1 MKLCVVAGE
10 ASGDIHAAE
19 VIHELGQLDSD
30 LRTFGIGGDRLA
42 AAGMAILHHAR
53 DMGIV
58 GLFNVLRHV
67 PMFRRIFHELIER
80 IKLEKPDAILL
91 VDYPD
96 FNLRVARAVRKL
108 GIPVIYYISPQVWAW
123 RKRRVRTIAKLVD
136 HMLVIFPFEEPFYR
150 EHGVPVTYVGH
161 PLVEQLEEAIREPR
175 VPSADGVLRIALMPG
190 SRSMEVEA
198 LLPPMI
204 DAMRS
209 LQREREVEAFVI
221 RASTIPA
228 ERLRTLIEAS
238 GLPVRIIESDGREAL
253 ADADVSV
260 SSSGTATLEAAVL
273 GVPVVVVYKLSP
285 ATYLLAKLLV
295 KLPYFSLVNI
305 VAGKHVVPELLQ
317 GAVNGT
323 AIASAVNELV
333 EPDRYR
339 KVLTELALVRAALG
353 GRGASRR
360 AAAKI
365 ATLVRDHRRGQ
376 NPSERTRA

>member
-1 MKLCVVAGE
+1 VKLCVVAGE

-19 VIHELGQLDSD
+19 VLAELARLDSD
-30 LRTFGIGGDRLA
+30 LSSFGIGGDRLA
-42 AAGMAILHHAR
+42 AAGMVILHHAR
-53 DMGIV
+53 EMGIV

-67 PMFRRIFHELIER
+67 PMFRRVFRELIER
-80 IKLEKPDAILL
+80 IRLEKPDAILL

-96 FNLRVARAVRKL
+96 FNLRVAREVRKL

-123 RKRRVRTIAKLVD
+123 RKRRVRTIARVVD
-136 HMLVIFPFEEPFYR
+136 HMMVIFPFEEPFYR

-175 VPSADGVLRIALMPG
+175 APAADGILRVALMPG
-190 SRSMEVEA
+190 SRSMEVES

-204 DAMRS
+204 DGVRI
-209 LQREREVEAFVI
+209 LRRDRDVDAFVI
-221 RASTIPA
+221 RASTIPFA
-228 ERLRTLIEAS
+228 ALQRLIDSS
-238 GLPVRIIESDGREAL
+238 GLSIRIVESDGREAL
-253 ADADVSV
+253 AGADVSV

-305 VAGKHVVPELLQ
+305 VAGKYVVPELLQ
-317 GAVNGT
+317 DAVKGE
-323 AIASAVNELV
+323 AIARAVKELV

-339 KVLTELALVRAALG
+339 NVLRELALVRAALG
-353 GRGASRR
+353 GKGASRR
-360 AAAKI
+360 AAEKI
-365 ATLVRDHRRGQ
+365 ATLVRDRNRAI
-376 NPSERTRA
+376 PAERTRA